1 MSLNNILFEPL
12 ALRNITLPKKWS
24 KVGSKGKIRVTVQFL
39 GSLSVQPS
47 NTASVKQYVGTPL
60 K

>member
-1 MSLNNILFEPL
+1 MTDQKDVSSDLKQAALDYHRLEP
-12 ALRNITLPKKWS
+12 
-24 KVGSKGKIRVTVQFL
+24 KGKIRVTVQFL